1 MNRTDFRDQIDAIR
15 ERTDIVQVIAKRIS
29 LDRHN
34 KALCPFHNEKTP
46 SFSVNPKG
54 QFFYCFGC
62 GVGGDVFTFLE
73 LYKKESFMEVLSDL
87 AGQAG
92 ISLPNLT
99 PEERQDIENNRIIED
114 ILTETAGFYHRSLT
128 SEVRDYLSKKRRITD
143 ETISRYQIGYAGG
156 DLRKHLLDDRKM
168 ALDLCLKAG
177 VLKQAD
183 RGAIKDYF
191 YNRVIFPIL
200 KRGRA
205 VFLTGRR
212 LDAGEPKYLHLPGQI
227 RYLYNEDALSGG
239 NAFIVEGI
247 PDCLSA
253 VQLGYPAVAILGSS
267 NFKPEYLSKFSR
279 CKTIYICLDGDESGR
294 EGTMKT
300 AEIFGERARI
310 IELPQGYDLNDYFN
324 GYSKTDFDKLI
335 ETSKDIIKYQIT
347 NIAPGVD
354 KTELP
359 GLLDPIFKKLA
370 CLDKAKAEPY
380 LKYEIKPRFGLTN
393 SDIDAYRVL
402 VNNYRKQDEQ
412 EIKSSNSNSNTIYT
426 ASFDGLVD
434 LVEHNGDPAFLIK
447 KNDELEILSEF
458 EKNGIQYLPP
468 PIEQIPWLLPRG
480 EEILNLYELQ
490 QVLSQRESDG
500 ALYDDLLAYHKAISE
515 LPGEEYYDLLVAW
528 DFHTYLLETVQYSP
542 IICLFA
548 VPERGKSRTGKGMIH
563 IAHRGIHVESL
574 RDAYL
579 VRVANDL
586 IASLFFDVKDIWR
599 KAEKNGSEDILLHRY
614 ERGAKVPRVLYPDRG
629 AHRDIVYYSIFGPT
643 IISTN
648 EGVHKILET
657 RAVAINMPE
666 TGKRFENDVTPEL
679 SLPLKE
685 RLIAFRAIHLG
696 ESLPDMPKPAPGR
709 LGDILKPLH
718 QIIRMVNPGREPS
731 FLRLVRELQAERMV
745 ERADSFEAQILGAVC
760 RCIDD
765 VAASKLSVKEI
776 TVAFNEGKSEKDLA
790 SSRTIGRRLK
800 AMGFKKGRMGDGSA
814 ALIWDDILIDRLR
827 DTYGLNNTSETS
839 ETPNLLPFNDFS
851 SEVTSGEPEIS
862 QEKLQGLT

>member
-1 MNRTDFRDQIDAIR
+1 MNDPEFRNLLETVRDK
-15 ERTDIVQVIAKRIS
+15 TDIITVIAERIT
-29 LDRHN
+29 LDRRN
-34 KALCPFHNEKTP
+34 KALCPFHDEKTP
-46 SFSVNPKG
+46 SFSVNPQG
-54 QFFYCFGC
+54 QYFHCFGC
-62 GVGGDVFTFLE
+62 GVGGDVFKFLE
-73 LYKKESFMEVLSDL
+73 LYENKSFMEALSEL
-87 AGQAG
+87 AAQAG

-99 PEERQDIENNRIIED
+99 PEERQDIENSRIIED
-114 ILTETAGFYHRSLT
+114 ILTEAAGFYHRSLT

-143 ETISRYQIGYAGG
+143 ETISRYQIGYASG

-168 ALDLCLKAG
+168 PLDLCLKAG
-177 VLKQAD
+177 VLKQQD
-183 RGAIKDYF
+183 SGAIKDHF

-200 KRGRA
+200 KRGRV

-227 RYLYNEDALSGG
+227 RFLYNEDTLSGE

-253 VQLGYPAVAILGSS
+253 VQLGYPAVAILGSF

-279 CKTIYICLDGDESGR
+279 CKTIYICLDGDEAGKV
-294 EGTMKT
+294 GATKI
-300 AEIFGERARI
+300 AEICGERAKI

-335 ETSKDIIKYQIT
+335 GTSKDIIKYRIT
-347 NIAPGVD
+347 NIAPGAD

-359 GLLDPIFKKLA
+359 GLLDPVFKKLA
-370 CLDKAKAEPY
+370 YLDKAKAEPY

-393 SDIDAYRVL
+393 SDIDAYRVS

-412 EIKSSNSNSNTIYT
+412 EIKSSNSDSNIIYT

-447 KNDELEILSEF
+447 KNNELEILSEF
-458 EKNGIQYLPP
+458 EKNGIKYVPP
-468 PIEQIPWLLPRG
+468 PLDQIPWLLPRG

-490 QVLSQRESDG
+490 HVLSQRESDG
-500 ALYDDLLAYHKAISE
+500 ALYEDLMAYHKAISE
-515 LPGEEYYDLLVAW
+515 LPGEEYYDLIVAW

-586 IASLFFDVKDIWR
+586 KACLFFDVKDIWR
-599 KAEKNGSEDILLHRY
+599 KAEKNGSEDILLHRF
-614 ERGAKVPRVLYPDRG
+614 EKGAKVPRVLYPEKG
-629 AHRDIVYYSIFGPT
+629 AHKDIVYYSIFGPT
-643 IISTN
+643 IIGTN

-657 RAVAINMPE
+657 RAISINMPE

-685 RLIAFRAIHLG
+685 RLIAFRARHLG
-696 ESLPDMPKPAPGR
+696 EILPDMPKPAPGR

-718 QIIRMVNPGREPS
+718 QIIRLVKPEREPS
-731 FLRLVRELQAERMV
+731 FLRLIKELQSERLV
-745 ERADSFEAQILGAVC
+745 EKADSLEARILEVIC
-760 RCIDD
+760 MSESE
-765 VAASKLSVKEI
+765 VVTSKLTVKTI
-776 TVAFNEGKSEKDLA
+776 TDKFNEGRSEKEKVN
-790 SSRTIGRRLK
+790 SRTIGRRLK
-800 AMGFKKGRMGDGSA
+800 AMGFKKVRMGDGSMA
-814 ALIWDDILIDRLR
+814 ITWDNILIDRLR
-827 DTYGLNNTSETS
+827 ETYGMKNTPETS
-839 ETPNLLPFNDFS
+839 ETPELLPLNDFAT
-851 SEVTSGEPEIS
+851 EVSPEEPES
-862 QEKLQGLT
+862 HQRKLRG